1 MYIAADNALYWV
13 LNNSVGSAWICQVW
27 GDRADTEI
35 RQRDMYA
42 HANALME
49 KTQTEEHLEETEKE
63 TQTQNKIVDVVMTDH
78 KKHNNDDQRRWA
90 TQNDKIYR

>member
-13 LNNSVGSAWICQVW
+13 LNNSVGSAWVCQVW

-49 KTQTEEHLEETEKE
+49 KTQTEEQLEETERK
-63 TQTQNKIVDVVMTDH
+63 TQRQNEIVDVILTED
-78 KKHNNDDQRRWA
+78 KKHAKDDQRRWA
-90 TQNDKIYR
+90 TQNEKIYR

>member
-13 LNNSVGSAWICQVW
+13 LNNSVGSAWVCQVW

-49 KTQTEEHLEETEKE
+49 KTQTEEQLEETERK
-63 TQTQNKIVDVVMTDH
+63 TQRQNEIVDVILTED
-78 KKHNNDDQRRWA
+78 KKHDKDDQRRWA
-90 TQNDKIYR
+90 TQNEKIYR